1 MVGKNPGNA
10 MKVNIIV
17 SRAVLAVLLLSG
29 PAGAAVVGQN
39 VPAPKLSP
47 ERIRQYAGPQA
58 GAWADYLKVS
68 EAAKAADHAA
78 LDAERN
84 TLGAVPAPVSE
95 GNAQKSMP
103 LDRDAA
109 WYATPEA
116 RHVADVVVSF
126 QTPAGGWGK
135 NAPRD
140 GAVRQKGQAY
150 VAQTAAAHGGPSD
163 FDFADMSWHYV
174 GTFDNDAT
182 ITELR
187 FLARVQAAAPGPEGD
202 AWRRSLLRGIRYTLA
217 AQYPNGGWP
226 QVYPLEGGYHDA
238 ITYNDDALDNIVSFL
253 KDVAGGEGDYA
264 FVPQDVR
271 GAAVGADARA
281 LDVVLKSQVR
291 INGKLTVWG
300 QQHDA
305 LTLEPVSARNFEPP
319 ALSAAESATLLVY
332 LMRLDN
338 PSPEVK
344 VSIRAGVQ
352 WLKDN
357 ALHDV
362 ALVRDAS
369 GRHLQAEPGA
379 PLLWAR
385 YYDLTTGKPI
395 FGDRDKS
402 IHDDMMEISAER
414 RNGYSWYNTTPQ
426 KALDAYAR
434 WTVKFP
440 G

>member
-1 MVGKNPGNA
+1 MLLRSFASVA
-10 MKVNIIV
+10 AIV
-17 SRAVLAVLLLSG
+17 LVLLS
-29 PAGAAVVGQN
+29 ASAEAKVVGQN
-39 VPAPKLSP
+39 VPAPKL
-47 ERIRQYAGPQA
+47 
-58 GAWADYLKVS
+58 
-68 EAAKAADHAA
+68 
-78 LDAERN
+78 DAERVQQ
-84 TLGAVPAPVSE
+84 LAGAQKADWDAYMKTSAALMSADRTALTAERRGLTDIPAPVKE

-103 LDRDAA
+103 LTQDAA
-109 WYATPEA
+109 WYATSEA
-116 RHVADVVVSF
+116 RHIADVIISF

-150 VAQTAAAHGGPSD
+150 VAQTSAAHGGAND
-163 FDFADMSWHYV
+163 FDNADMSWHYV

-187 FLARVQAAAPGPEGD
+187 FLARVQAAVPGPEGD
-202 AWRRSLLRGIRYTLA
+202 AYRKSLMRGIGYIRA
-217 AQYPNGGWP
+217 AQFPNGGWP
-226 QVYPLEGGYHDA
+226 QVFPLEGGYHDA

-253 KDVAGGEGDYA
+253 RDVAKGQGDYA
-264 FVPQDVR
+264 FLPEDVR
-271 GAAVGADARA
+271 QWAVRAEAKA

-291 INGKLTVWG
+291 IDGRLTVWG

-319 ALSAAESATLLVY
+319 ALSAAESATLLVW
-332 LMRLDN
+332 LMKIED

-344 VSIRAGVQ
+344 ASIRAGVQ

-369 GRHLQAEPGA
+369 GRHIVPQPGA
-379 PLLWAR
+379 PRLWAR
-385 YYDLTTGKPI
+385 YYDLKTGRPI

-402 IHDDMMEISAER
+402 IHDDMMELSEER

-426 KALDAYAR
+426 KALNAFATWD
-434 WTVKFP
+434 V
-440 G
+440 GH

>member
-1 MVGKNPGNA
+1 MHIKSL
-10 MKVNIIV
+10 V
-17 SRAVLAVLLLSG
+17 SALAVSAVVLSAS
-29 PAGAAVVGQN
+29 AGAAVIGQN
-39 VPAPKLSP
+39 VPAPRLTA
-47 ERIRQYAGPQA
+47 ERIQQLA
-58 GAWADYLKVS
+58 GAQKADWEGYIRQS
-68 EAAKAADHAA
+68 DAMSA
-78 LDAERN
+78 LNKSTLLAERN
-84 TLGAVPAPVSE
+84 GLAAIPAPVME

-116 RHVADVVVSF
+116 RHIADVITSF

-140 GAVRQKGQAY
+140 GSVRQKGQHY
-150 VAQTAAAHGGPSD
+150 VAQTAAAHGGPAD
-163 FDFADMSWHYV
+163 FDYADMSWHYV

-202 AWRRSLLRGIRYTLA
+202 GYRKSLMHGIDYIRIS
-217 AQYPNGGWP
+217 QFPNGGWP

-253 KDVAGGEGDYA
+253 SDVAKGQGDYA
-264 FVPQDVR
+264 AVPEDMRMWAVR
-271 GAAVGADARA
+271 AQARA

-291 INGKLTVWG
+291 IGGKLTVWG

-305 LTLEPVSARNFEPP
+305 LTLEPISARNFEPP
-319 ALSAAESATLLVY
+319 SLSAAESATLLVY
-332 LMRLDN
+332 LMKIEH
-338 PSPEVK
+338 PTPEVK
-344 VSIRAGVQ
+344 ASIRAGVQ

-369 GRHLQAEPGA
+369 GRHIVPQPGA

-385 YYDLTTGKPI
+385 YYDLKTGKPI

-402 IHDDMMEISAER
+402 IHDDMMELSDER

-426 KALDAYAR
+426 KALNAFAKWDRDAVTINAN
-434 WTVKFP
+434 
-440 G
+440 

>member
-1 MVGKNPGNA
+1 MVPENPGNA
-10 MKVNIIV
+10 MIIKSLV
-17 SRAVLAVLLLSG
+17 SATAISALLLSA

-39 VPAPKLSP
+39 VPAPKLSA
-47 ERIRQYAGPQA
+47 ERIEQLA
-58 GAWADYLKVS
+58 GAQKTDWEGYVRESDAMSTL
-68 EAAKAADHAA
+68 DHAW
-78 LDAERN
+78 LRAERQG
-84 TLGAVPAPVSE
+84 LADIPAPVKE

-103 LDRDAA
+103 LNRDAA

-116 RHVADVVVSF
+116 RHIADVIVSF

-150 VAQTAAAHGGPSD
+150 VAQTSAAHGGPSD
-163 FDFADMSWHYV
+163 FDTADMSWHYV

-202 AWRRSLLRGIRYTLA
+202 AYRDSLMRGIGYIRVS
-217 AQYPNGGWP
+217 QFPNGGWP

-253 KDVAGGEGDYA
+253 REVAKGQGDYA
-264 FVPQDVR
+264 FLPEEVR
-271 GAAVGADARA
+271 QWAVRAEAKA

-291 INGKLTVWG
+291 IDGRLTVWG

-332 LMRLDN
+332 LMKIEH

-344 VSIRAGVQ
+344 AAIRAGVQ

-357 ALHDV
+357 ALHDM

-369 GRHLQAEPGA
+369 GRHIVPQAGA

-385 YYDLTTGKPI
+385 YYDLKTGKPI

-402 IHDDMMEISAER
+402 IHDDMMDLSDER

-426 KALDAYAR
+426 KALDAFAKWDLR
-434 WTVKFP
+434 Q
-440 G
+440 

>member
-1 MVGKNPGNA
+1 MKFRSFASTAAIA
-10 MKVNIIV
+10 M
-17 SRAVLAVLLLSG
+17 LLLS
-29 PAGAAVVGQN
+29 ASAEAAVVGQN
-39 VPAPKLSP
+39 VPVEKLSP
-47 ERIRQYAGPQA
+47 ERIQHYAGAQA
-58 GAWADYLKVS
+58 GAWADYIKAS
-68 EAAKAADHAA
+68 EATKAADHAA
-78 LDAERN
+78 LDAERQG
-84 TLGAVPAPVSE
+84 LGVVPAPVPE
-95 GNAQKSMP
+95 GNAGRSMP

-116 RHVADVVVSF
+116 RHVADVIVSF

-140 GAVRQKGQAY
+140 GQVRQKGQAY
-150 VAQTAAAHGGPSD
+150 VAQTSAAHGGPSD

-187 FLARVQAAAPGPEGD
+187 FLARVQAAVPGPEGD
-202 AWRRSLLRGIRYTLA
+202 VYRQSLLRGIRYTLA
-217 AQYPNGGWP
+217 AQFPNGGWP

-253 KDVAGGEGDYA
+253 KDVARGEGDYA
-264 FVPQDVR
+264 FAPDGVR
-271 GAAVGADARA
+271 TAAAKADAKA
-281 LDVVLKSQVR
+281 LDVVLKTQVR
-291 INGKLTVWG
+291 IGGKLTVWG

-319 ALSAAESATLLVY
+319 SLSAAESATLLVY
-332 LMRLDN
+332 LMRIDS

-344 VSIRAGVQ
+344 ASIRAGVQ

-369 GRHLQAEPGA
+369 GRHLQAQPGA
-379 PLLWAR
+379 PLLWSR
-385 YYDLTTGKPI
+385 YYDLKTGKPI

-426 KALDAYAR
+426 KALNAYAK
-434 WTVKFP
+434 WEKAFP
-440 G
+440 GDGG

>member
-1 MVGKNPGNA
+1 MVSKSFVSVAA
-10 MKVNIIV
+10 MV
-17 SRAVLAVLLLSG
+17 AALLSAS
-29 PAGAAVVGQN
+29 AGAAVVGQN
-39 VPAPKLSP
+39 VPAPKLSA
-47 ERIRQYAGPQA
+47 ERIQQYAGAQKTDWDA
-58 GAWADYLKVS
+58 YLKQS
-68 EAAKAADHAA
+68 AAMSTQDHAQ
-78 LDAERN
+78 LDAERQGL
-84 TLGAVPAPVSE
+84 TVIPAPVLE

-116 RHVADVVVSF
+116 RHIADVIVSF

-150 VAQTAAAHGGPSD
+150 VAQTSAAHGGAGD
-163 FDFADMSWHYV
+163 FDSADMSWHYV

-187 FLARVQAAAPGPEGD
+187 FLARVQAAAPGSEGD
-202 AWRRSLLRGIRYTLA
+202 AYRKTLLHGIDYVRS
-217 AQYPNGGWP
+217 AQFPNGGWP

-238 ITYNDDALDNIVSFL
+238 VTYNDDALDNIVSFL
-253 KDVAGGEGDYA
+253 KDVAKGQGDYA
-264 FVPQDVR
+264 MVPDATRQW
-271 GAAVGADARA
+271 AAAANARA
-281 LDVVLKSQVR
+281 LDVVLKSQVT
-291 INGKLTVWG
+291 IDGKLTVWG

-319 ALSAAESATLLVY
+319 SLSAAESATLLVY
-332 LMRLDN
+332 LMKLDA
-338 PSPEVK
+338 PSPAVK
-344 VSIRAGVQ
+344 ASVSAGVR

-369 GRHLQAEPGA
+369 GRHIEAQAGA

-385 YYDLTTGKPI
+385 YYDLKTGKPI

-402 IHDDMMEISAER
+402 IHDDMMELSAER

-426 KALDAYAR
+426 KALDAYAK
-434 WTVKFP
+434 WEKKFP
-440 G
+440 E

>member
-1 MVGKNPGNA
+1 MSLKSF
-10 MKVNIIV
+10 V
-17 SRAVLAVLLLSG
+17 STAALAALLLSL

-39 VPAPKLSP
+39 VPAPKLSA
-47 ERIRQYAGPQA
+47 ERIQQYAGQQ
-58 GAWADYLKVS
+58 
-68 EAAKAADHAA
+68 AADWDRYLAASSAQRAADQAA
-78 LDAERN
+78 LKAERDG
-84 TLGAVPAPVSE
+84 LADIPAPAPE

-116 RHVADVVVSF
+116 RHIADVIVSF

-140 GAVRQKGQAY
+140 GAVRRKGQSY
-150 VAQTAAAHGGPSD
+150 VAQTAAAHGGASD
-163 FDFADMSWHYV
+163 FDYADMSWHYV

-187 FLARVQAAAPGPEGD
+187 FLARVQAAVPGSDGD
-202 AWRRSLLRGIRYTLA
+202 TYRKSLLRGIGYVRN
-217 AQYPNGGWP
+217 AQFPNGGWP

-238 ITYNDDALDNIVSFL
+238 VTYNDDALDNIVSFL
-253 KDVAGGEGDYA
+253 KDVAKGEGDYA
-264 FVPQDVR
+264 FVPQGLR
-271 GAAVGADARA
+271 TWADSANARA
-281 LDVVLKSQVR
+281 LEVVLKSQVR
-291 INGKLTVWG
+291 IGGTLTVWG
-300 QQHDA
+300 QQHDP

-319 ALSAAESATLLVY
+319 SLSAAESATLLVY

-338 PSPEVK
+338 PSPEVRAS
-344 VSIRAGVQ
+344 VRAGVQ
-352 WLKDN
+352 WLKAN

-369 GRHLQAEPGA
+369 GRHLQAQSGA

-385 YYDLTTGKPI
+385 YYDLKTGKPI

-402 IHDDMMEISAER
+402 IHDDMMEISDER

-426 KALDAYAR
+426 KALNAFAK
-434 WTVKFP
+434 WEEKFP
-440 G
+440 E